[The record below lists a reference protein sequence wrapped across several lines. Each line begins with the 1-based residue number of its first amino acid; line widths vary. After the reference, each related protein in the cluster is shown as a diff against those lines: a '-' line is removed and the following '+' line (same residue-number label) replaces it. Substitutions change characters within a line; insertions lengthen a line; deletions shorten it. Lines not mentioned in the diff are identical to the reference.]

1 MREKVAAKSG
11 EKRSFSNYCKNEVK
25 PIVTHG
31 PQPADSRQRNHK
43 LKLVL
48 PGYNFPRISAE
59 RKKER
64 RREGGREARFFR
76 VCSTGEGFPRST
88 NPLLRWF
95 VLPKLSTLL
104 STALG
109 IVRQAGLQRRKYQWS
124 LLYPLY
130 LYFFSFPLLSLFS
143 FFFRKTKISSK
154 DITLITN
161 SYEIVERNDFVDGSV
176 FEVRQLFRILINIG
190 NRSRLRSIKQNV
202 SRIPR

>member
-64 RREGGREARFFR
+64 RRERSSVFPGLLHRGRFSTVDESFIAM
-76 VCSTGEGFPRST
+76 VCPAQTVDPSLHRPWNRPTSRIIASEISMVSPLSFVPVLLLFPPS
-88 NPLLRWF
+88 
-95 VLPKLSTLL
+95 
-104 STALG
+104 
-109 IVRQAGLQRRKYQWS
+109 
-124 LLYPLY
+124 
-130 LYFFSFPLLSLFS
+130 LSLF
-143 FFFRKTKISSK
+143 FLFRKTKISSK

-161 SYEIVERNDFVDGSV
+161 SYEIVEGNDFVDGSV